1 MLVNAFLILLTFR
14 LVILLLAFR
23 IVLRLMSKIGKTY
36 SSYVLVD
43 RIQIDR
49 ILWAVKTAGRYLPKV
64 SCLIQAMAAYVMLE
78 QQGYFT
84 HFKIGVAKN
93 RSGGL
98 EAHAWVECDAKVVI
112 GSIESSLE
120 FIPLPGILRT
130 FMEVNHEQKAKR
142 EAEGD
147 DQKDLHST

>member
-1 MLVNAFLILLTFR
+1 M
-14 LVILLLAFR
+14 LLLAFH
-23 IVLRLMSKIGKTY
+23 IVLRLMFKIGKRY
-36 SSYVLVD
+36 SSCVLVD

-64 SCLIQAMAAYVMLE
+64 SCLIQAMAAYVMFE
-78 QQGYFT
+78 QQGCLA

-120 FIPLPGILRT
+120 FIPLPCILRT
-130 FMEVNHEQKAKR
+130 FMEVHHEQKAKR
-142 EAEGD
+142 EAGRV
-147 DQKDLHST
+147 DQKDLHSA